1 MKKDAKLSSKLRL
14 NRETLL
20 ALEQWQL
27 EAVAGAATLPCSDLG
42 SCVGCNTRNTCTSRY
57 C

>member
-1 MKKDAKLSSKLRL
+1 MKKDAKLNSKLCL
-14 NRETLL
+14 NRETLR
-20 ALEQWQL
+20 ALEQREL
-27 EAVAGAATLPCSDLG
+27 ETVAGGATIPCSDLG